1 MHGATRRLAFL
12 ALALALAPAAIL
24 AGGCIIHDSG
34 AGAAGAA
41 VGGDSMPA
49 SDVKPLR
56 QAAAAAHRRIG
67 TALMSNLLGN
77 GAISTMVAREFDSL
91 TPENEMKWEALEP
104 RPGAFAFEAGDRIVS
119 FAGEHGIRMRGH
131 TLVWHQQLAYWVKG
145 LKADA
150 LRAAMARHI
159 QGAVGH
165 WKGKIAQWDVVNE
178 ALADGDSGALRPDSP
193 FAVLGPTFIDEAFR
207 LAHAADPQAQ
217 LFYNDYEIEGGDT
230 PKGEAAYALCKR
242 LKEAGVPISG
252 VGFQMHVDPRH
263 WPSADTI
270 RHNMERYAALGL
282 EVELTELDLP
292 VGAIAGTFAQKLNRQ
307 RDLAHDWVATCVAV
321 ETCTGVTFWGV
332 LDSDSWLNSRRWATL
347 RGPGPHH
354 PLLFTADMQAKPAV
368 LGVLD
373 AFAGRKDNQ
382 RASSGPLSYA
392 WLVLKQASMA
402 RATSSGFPSLS
413 AAVCPAPRIRARRA
427 FGSSCATWSST

>member
-1 MHGATRRLAFL
+1 MHSATRRLASLCL
-12 ALALALAPAAIL
+12 AFVLAPAAML

-41 VGGDSMPA
+41 VGGGSTPA

-77 GAISTMVAREFDSL
+77 AAISTLVAREFDSL

-104 RPGAFAFEAGDRIVS
+104 RPGAFAFEAGDRLVS

-145 LKADA
+145 LKAEA

-178 ALADGDSGALRPDSP
+178 ALANGDSGALRDDSP

-242 LKEAGVPISG
+242 LKEAGVPING

-263 WPSADTI
+263 WPSAETI

-282 EVELTELDLP
+282 AIEITEMDVP
-292 VGAIAGTFAQKLNRQ
+292 VGALPGDIAAKLQRQKEITKEI
-307 RDLAHDWVATCVAV
+307 VAACVAV
-321 ETCTGVTFWGV
+321 DRCSGITFWGV
-332 LDSDSWLNSRRWATL
+332 SDSYSWLNSAEWGRL
-347 RGPGPHH
+347 RGPGPHY
-354 PLLFTADMQAKPAV
+354 PLPFNADLQPKPMAAGIV
-368 LGVLD
+368 E
-373 AFAGRKDNQ
+373 AFEKR
-382 RASSGPLSYA
+382 
-392 WLVLKQASMA
+392 
-402 RATSSGFPSLS
+402 
-413 AAVCPAPRIRARRA
+413 
-427 FGSSCATWSST
+427 